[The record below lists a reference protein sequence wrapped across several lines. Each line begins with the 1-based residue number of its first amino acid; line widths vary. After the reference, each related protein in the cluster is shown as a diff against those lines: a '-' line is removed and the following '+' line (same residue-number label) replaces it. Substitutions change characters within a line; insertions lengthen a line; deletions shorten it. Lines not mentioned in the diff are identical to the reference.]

1 MNTESVNRLII
12 SSEIETVIKIFPNPK
27 VQDQTVSQVNSIK
40 YSMILM
46 PTIKTFQKLKR
57 RKIS

>member
-46 PTIKTFQKLKR
+46 PIIKTFQKLKR